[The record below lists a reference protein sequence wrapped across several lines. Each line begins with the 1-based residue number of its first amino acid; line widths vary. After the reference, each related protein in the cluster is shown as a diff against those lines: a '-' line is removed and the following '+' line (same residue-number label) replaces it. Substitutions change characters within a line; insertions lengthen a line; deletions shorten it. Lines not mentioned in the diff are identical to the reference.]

1 VHWAVRWTTTR
12 PVEQTR
18 PPAEQRGNGRARGQ
32 EAATVGADHFRRHLS
47 TVTLT
52 LYGVGVIVG
61 AGIYVLV
68 GEVVSMAR
76 SAAWLSFLCAS
87 AAALPTG
94 LSYAE
99 LASRYPES
107 AGEAVYADRASGRAF
122 VTALTYLERARDL
135 GLIDLDWIRRRGDFV
150 CGLGRAWRA
159 QRRRSGRPRGVV
171 GPGAHGRLGMWC
183 VLTNDG

>member
-1 VHWAVRWTTTR
+1 
-12 PVEQTR
+12 
-18 PPAEQRGNGRARGQ
+18 
-32 EAATVGADHFRRHLS
+32 
-47 TVTLT
+47 VTLT

-107 AGEAVYADRASGRAF
+107 AGEAVYADRAFGRAF

-171 GPGAHGRLGMWC
+171 GPGAHGRLGMWSTPPRSRPRVYDHYGGWTMTGWSIWALSKERGWSC
-183 VLTNDG
+183 FMARSSR